1 MKLESWADPAGPCML
16 AWDLSFYLKGS
27 GEPAK
32 SLSSGGTWSA
42 CVLERS
48 YVDSQAWDLGQ
59 RRHGRPKP

>member
-1 MKLESWADPAGPCML
+1 MRLESRADPAGPCVL

-27 GEPAK
+27 AEPAK

-42 CVLERS
+42 CILEGS
-48 YVDSQAWDLGQ
+48 YSQAWDLGQ